1 MATNVYFQ
9 SGDTSGSTNEQ
20 RLVED
25 LVIESLKI
33 YGHDVYYM
41 PRTLVNRDT
50 IFDEDE
56 LSKFTQSYPLEMYM
70 ENVEGY
76 DGEGD
81 LFTRFE
87 YASQLA
93 NTFARDRESVREEL
107 EMWISILRDILI
119 IKQGSEEWVN
129 NLSEL
134 DILKTNAS
142 KVKSIKLIN
151 DLKEVD
157 KAWNQLIQNSNAR
170 LCLENLML
178 NITSF
183 KNTPT
188 KVTS

>member
-1 MATNVYFQ
+1 QNNSEVDIQQLQQIAQLSRGRIGWAIKVIGNPEILTIRQQTIQQILNVI
-9 SGDTSGSTNEQ
+9 N
-20 RLVED
+20 
-25 LVIESLKI
+25 
-33 YGHDVYYM
+33 
-41 PRTLVNRDT
+41 
-50 IFDEDE
+50 
-56 LSKFTQSYPLEMYM
+56 
-70 ENVEGY
+70 
-76 DGEGD
+76 GD

>member
-81 LFTRFE
+81 LFTRFGIE
-87 YASQLA
+87 I
-93 NTFARDRESVREEL
+93 RDH
-107 EMWISILRDILI
+107 
-119 IKQGSEEWVN
+119 
-129 NLSEL
+129 
-134 DILKTNAS
+134 
-142 KVKSIKLIN
+142 
-151 DLKEVD
+151 
-157 KAWNQLIQNSNAR
+157 
-170 LCLENLML
+170 
-178 NITSF
+178 
-183 KNTPT
+183 
-188 KVTS
+188 